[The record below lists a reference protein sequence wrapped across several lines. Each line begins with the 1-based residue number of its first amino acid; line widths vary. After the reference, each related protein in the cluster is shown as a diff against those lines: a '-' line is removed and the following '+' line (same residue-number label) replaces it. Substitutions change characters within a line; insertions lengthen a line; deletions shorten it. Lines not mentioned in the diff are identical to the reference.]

1 MILSLDSRFV
11 LSPDQSSTNVSG
23 ANSVNLWSSLF
34 VIRSPPLWII
44 LPCNVYLPWISRILQ
59 AGPVNS
65 HFPSGFAVD
74 PCSCTA
80 ACKLSLGNKVRQS
93 YGSPLISWLVSS
105 YSLSLLGV
113 QFLEYCF
120 YIFCPFEGVVILDR
134 KVNPTPL
141 TLSWS
146 EAEVLDSFIFI
157 FLLLFIFILS
167 LK

>member
-1 MILSLDSRFV
+1 MILSLDSRFL
-11 LSPDQSSTNVSG
+11 LSPDQSSINISG

-34 VIRSPPLWII
+34 VILSPPLWII
-44 LPCNVYLPWISRILQ
+44 LPCNLYLPWIFRILQ

-65 HFPSGFAVD
+65 HFPSGFAED
-74 PCSCTA
+74 PSSCTA
-80 ACKLSLGNKVRQS
+80 ACKLSLGNKVSQS
-93 YGSPLISWLVSS
+93 YASPLISWLVSS
-105 YSLSLLGV
+105 YSLSLPDV

-120 YIFCPFEGVVILDR
+120 YIFCPFLGGVILDR

-146 EAEVLDSFIFI
+146 QAEVLDSFIFI
-157 FLLLFIFILS
+157 FLLLFIFVFS